1 MRVGNMYSVK
11 TIELVIFLSL
21 MWILGFVIGME
32 YKQIE
37 INKIKKHNKVC
48 CLDGGWNCE

>member
-1 MRVGNMYSVK
+1 MKNKYYSILM
-11 TIELVIFLSL
+11 TELILFLGI
-21 MWILGFVIGME
+21 MWVLGFVIGME

-37 INKIKKHNKVC
+37 IDKIKKHNKVC

>member
-1 MRVGNMYSVK
+1 MKKYYLITMG
-11 TIELVIFLSL
+11 ELITFLL
-21 MWILGFVIGME
+21 IMLVLGIIIGME

-37 INKIKKHNKVC
+37 INKIKEHNKVC

>member
-1 MRVGNMYSVK
+1 MKKYYK
-11 TIELVIFLSL
+11 ITITELLLFMSI
-21 MWILGFVIGME
+21 MWVLGFIIGIE

-37 INKIKKHNKVC
+37 IDKMKKHNKVC

>member
-1 MRVGNMYSVK
+1 ME
-11 TIELVIFLSL
+11 ELLIFLSL
-21 MWILGFVIGME
+21 MWVLGFVIGME

-37 INKIKKHNKVC
+37 INKIKEHSEIC

>member
-1 MRVGNMYSVK
+1 M
-11 TIELVIFLSL
+11 IELLLFMSI
-21 MWILGFVIGME
+21 MWVLGFVIGME

-37 INKIKKHNKVC
+37 IDKIKKHNKVC